1 MYVRPYRLVHIDSY
15 ADTPLVRILPSAR
28 PVFHTTTWP
37 GRPPIVGSLTTVIG
51 RFREAMRLMRGSDRQ
66 RMEDGFHLLL
76 PHAAEYVEELIDE
89 FRRERD
95 DAGLRRWLL
104 ELIGEARSPEALPLL
119 VEQLGSDD
127 ESLRA
132 WAVTGLQKLDTRQA
146 RQELWRARAN
156 GLIG

>member
-1 MYVRPYRLVHIDSY
+1 LCEQTI
-15 ADTPLVRILPSAR
+15 A
-28 PVFHTTTWP
+28 
-37 GRPPIVGSLTTVIG
+37 SLAAVTA
-51 RFREAMRLMRGSDRQ
+51 RFRDAMRLMRSSDRQ

-76 PHAAEYVEELIDE
+76 PHAAEHVDELVGE

-95 DAGLRRWLL
+95 DVGLRRWLL
-104 ELIGEARSPEALPLL
+104 ELIGEGRSAEALTLL

-132 WAVTGLQKLDTRQA
+132 WAVTGLEKLGTRQA